1 MDSSFYNCDI
11 LAIGDAWGVA
21 IINAGRQMKKGNQ
34 GDGGG
39 RPLIEFTDTQV
50 AQVEALAAV
59 LSKKQ
64 TADYMGVSET
74 TFREIEGR
82 QEEVSDAYKRGKAK
96 AINRMGQSLVMQA
109 EDGNTSAAIFYLKT
123 QAGWRETDND
133 QTNSNI
139 TLQIV
144 KPDGAD

>member
-1 MDSSFYNCDI
+1 
-11 LAIGDAWGVA
+11 
-21 IINAGRQMKKGNQ
+21 MKKGNQ

-39 RPLIEFTDTQV
+39 RPLIKFTNTEV

-123 QAGWRETDND
+123 QAGWRETDNE

>member
-1 MDSSFYNCDI
+1 
-11 LAIGDAWGVA
+11 
-21 IINAGRQMKKGNQ
+21 MKKGNQ

-39 RPLIEFTDTQV
+39 RPLIVFDETQI

-64 TADYMGVSET
+64 LADYMNVGET

-82 QEEVSDAYKRGKAK
+82 QPEVLDAYKRGKAK
-96 AINRMGQSLVMQA
+96 AISRMGQSLIMQA

-123 QAGWRETDND
+123 QAGWREADPDLGNH
-133 QTNSNI
+133 NI

-144 KPDGAD
+144 KPDGAN

>member
-1 MDSSFYNCDI
+1 
-11 LAIGDAWGVA
+11 
-21 IINAGRQMKKGNQ
+21 MKKGNQ

-64 TADYMGVSET
+64 TADYMGFSET

-123 QAGWRETDND
+123 QAGWSETDND